1 MVVSTE
7 RGTAMQIQRPIIDV
21 TNLKTGKGGFL
32 VSQYV
37 RRDGMKMVEVFL
49 GLRTAHW
56 RADSCKLVAA

>member
-1 MVVSTE
+1 
-7 RGTAMQIQRPIIDV
+7 MQIQRPIIDV

-32 VSQYV
+32 VSQYA
-37 RRDGMKMVEVFL
+37 RRDGIKMVEVFL